1 MKVLLYISFFFWIS
15 WSLSQ
20 SPSVLLE
27 VSNLQPKVGEYITV
41 QMSSNIGSNFELN
54 FPDEF
59 QSGMNVM
66 SGMRQNIVNGSSSTI
81 YHQTLTGFFMEPGSY
96 TFGPVKVRSKKKS
109 YTSNKLRVLVKG
121 TNQTQKK
128 QEKIISPRT
137 KRPAIFAETKPSKFK
152 IYRGEAV
159 YLQSSIFSKKEF
171 SSIRNY
177 NPYKIEVKYDEF
189 KMNASKELDWIRVAI
204 EGQEYLK
211 LQFEENVIFLNEPG
225 EATIQPFE
233 MVLAGY
239 GSYAVRS
246 EAKKIEVLDLPRER
260 QPLNFSGLVGDFQL
274 KVSLSDSNANA
285 NDIVSLAI
293 EINGRGNLHQMR
305 MPELVLPNS
314 LELYSDPIT
323 TDSYRL
329 TKSGFKGNIIYTY
342 PIRVLKDGYISI
354 SPVELSF
361 FNPKNEGYKVLKSQN
376 LELNTSGKITKSN
389 PYLEALQK
397 EVETESKAVFKNL
410 KPSNEVF
417 WPNSYLLCC
426 LGVLLLLFLFLFRN
440 KKKWFGPKHIKEQGF
455 KPPKLNDVKNA
466 LEVAIEP
473 SDAIESIAL
482 MEQCLFMYCSY
493 VLSQDSIRLSRN
505 EIYVLLSNHID
516 SENIEEIRHLFTV
529 MDAYR
534 YSKDTDSLSFEALR
548 DSFKK
553 QVSGYLA

>member
-15 WSLSQ
+15 WSLCQ
-20 SPSVLLE
+20 SPYVLLE

-54 FPDEF
+54 FPDDF

-96 TFGPVKVRSKKKS
+96 IFGPVKVKSKKKS
-109 YTSNKLRVLVKG
+109 YKSNKLSVFVKG
-121 TNQTQKK
+121 SNQTQKK
-128 QEKIISPRT
+128 QQKNIAPRT
-137 KRPAIFAETKPSKFK
+137 KRPAIFAETKPSKLK
-152 IYRGEAV
+152 IYRGEPV

-177 NPYKIEVKYDEF
+177 NPYKIEVNYDEF

-239 GSYAVRS
+239 GSYVVRS

-323 TDSYRL
+323 TDSYQL

-342 PIRVLKDGYISI
+342 PIRVLQDGYIRI

-361 FNPKNEGYKVLKSQN
+361 FNPKNEHYKVLKSQN
-376 LELNTSGKITKSN
+376 LELNTFGEKLKSTEGR
-389 PYLEALQK
+389 EALQK
-397 EVETESKAVFKNL
+397 EVETESKAVSQNL
-410 KPSNEVF
+410 KPSKDGF
-417 WPNSYLLCC
+417 WQNAYVLSC
-426 LGVLLLLFLFLFRN
+426 LSVLLLLLFFFFKN
-440 KKKWFGPKHIKEQGF
+440 PKKWLGPKRIKQQGF
-455 KPPKLNDVKNA
+455 KPPKLIDVKNA
-466 LEVAIEP
+466 LEAAIGP
-473 SDAIESIAL
+473 SDTIESIAL
-482 MEQCLFMYCSY
+482 MEQCLFIYCSY
-493 VLSQDSIRLSRN
+493 VLSQDSVRLSRN

-516 SENIEEIRHLFTV
+516 SEKIEEIRQLFTV
-529 MDAYR
+529 LDTYR
-534 YSKDTDSLSFEALR
+534 YSKHTDSLSFDDLR

-553 QVSGYLA
+553 QVSGFLA

>member
-1 MKVLLYISFFFWIS
+1 M
-15 WSLSQ
+15 
-20 SPSVLLE
+20 
-27 VSNLQPKVGEYITV
+27 
-41 QMSSNIGSNFELN
+41 
-54 FPDEF
+54 
-59 QSGMNVM
+59 
-66 SGMRQNIVNGSSSTI
+66 
-81 YHQTLTGFFMEPGSY
+81 
-96 TFGPVKVRSKKKS
+96 
-109 YTSNKLRVLVKG
+109 
-121 TNQTQKK
+121 
-128 QEKIISPRT
+128 
-137 KRPAIFAETKPSKFK
+137 
-152 IYRGEAV
+152 
-159 YLQSSIFSKKEF
+159 
-171 SSIRNY
+171 
-177 NPYKIEVKYDEF
+177 
-189 KMNASKELDWIRVAI
+189 
-204 EGQEYLK
+204 
-211 LQFEENVIFLNEPG
+211 NEPG

-246 EAKKIEVLDLPRER
+246 EAKNIEVLDLPRER

-342 PIRVLKDGYISI
+342 PIRVLKNGYISI

-361 FNPKNEGYKVLKSQN
+361 FNPKNEGYEVLKSQN
-376 LELNTSGKITKSN
+376 LELNTLGKIIKSTQD
-389 PYLEALQK
+389 LEALQK
-397 EVETESKAVFKNL
+397 EVETDSKVVSKDL
-410 KPSNEVF
+410 KPSNEGF
-417 WPNSYLLCC
+417 WPNPYVLCF
-426 LGVLLLLFLFLFRN
+426 LSVLLLLFLFLFKN
-440 KKKWFGPKHIKEQGF
+440 KNKWFGPKHIKEHGF

-466 LEVAIEP
+466 LELAIEP

-516 SENIEEIRHLFTV
+516 SEKIEEIRHLFTV
-529 MDAYR
+529 LDAYR
-534 YSKDTDSLSFEALR
+534 YAKDTDSLSFEGLR

>member
-66 SGMRQNIVNGSSSTI
+66 SGMRQNIVNGRSSTI

-96 TFGPVKVRSKKKS
+96 TFGPVKVKSKKKS
-109 YTSNKLRVLVKG
+109 YTSNKLRVLVKSA
-121 TNQTQKK
+121 NQTQKK
-128 QEKIISPRT
+128 QQKIISPRPKT
-137 KRPAIFAETKPSKFK
+137 PTIFAETKPSKFK

-204 EGQEYLK
+204 EDQEYLK

-246 EAKKIEVLDLPRER
+246 KANKIEVLDLPLER

-285 NDIVSLAI
+285 NDIVSLAL
-293 EINGRGNLHQMR
+293 EINGRGNFHQMR
-305 MPELVLPNS
+305 VPELVLPNS

-323 TDSYRL
+323 TESYRL

-342 PIRVLKDGYISI
+342 PIRVLQDGYISI

-376 LELNTSGKITKSN
+376 LELNTSGKITKST
-389 PYLEALQK
+389 PDLESLQK
-397 EVETESKAVFKNL
+397 EVETESKAISKDL
-410 KPSNEVF
+410 KPSNEGF
-417 WPNSYLLCC
+417 WPIVYVLCC
-426 LGVLLLLFLFLFRN
+426 LSVLLLFFLFLFKN
-440 KKKWFGPKHIKEQGF
+440 KKKWFGPKHIKKQGF

-466 LEVAIEP
+466 LELAIEP
-473 SDAIESIAL
+473 SNAIESIAL
-482 MEQCLFMYCSY
+482 MEQCLFMFCSY

-529 MDAYR
+529 LDAYR
-534 YSKDTDSLSFEALR
+534 YSKDTDSLSFEGFR
-548 DSFKK
+548 DYFKK

>member
-41 QMSSNIGSNFELN
+41 QMSSNISSNFELN

-96 TFGPVKVRSKKKS
+96 TFGPVKVKSKKKS

-121 TNQTQKK
+121 ANQTQKK
-128 QEKIISPRT
+128 QQKIISPRT

-246 EAKKIEVLDLPRER
+246 EAKKIEVLDLPLER

-342 PIRVLKDGYISI
+342 PIRVLQDGYISI

-376 LELNTSGKITKSN
+376 LELNTSGKITKST
-389 PYLEALQK
+389 PDLAALQK
-397 EVETESKAVFKNL
+397 EVETESKAVSNNL
-410 KPSNEVF
+410 KPSNEGF
-417 WPNSYLLCC
+417 WPNAYVLCC
-426 LGVLLLLFLFLFRN
+426 LSVLLLLFLFLFRN

-529 MDAYR
+529 LDAYR
-534 YSKDTDSLSFEALR
+534 YSKDTDSLSFEGLR